1 MEQPRALFRTHQVNV
16 YIVTWTWTKETG
28 MQNMGGLDVYLS
40 NYFVSL
46 LLIFQEKFVILVKIK
61 R

>member
-1 MEQPRALFRTHQVNV
+1 
-16 YIVTWTWTKETG
+16 